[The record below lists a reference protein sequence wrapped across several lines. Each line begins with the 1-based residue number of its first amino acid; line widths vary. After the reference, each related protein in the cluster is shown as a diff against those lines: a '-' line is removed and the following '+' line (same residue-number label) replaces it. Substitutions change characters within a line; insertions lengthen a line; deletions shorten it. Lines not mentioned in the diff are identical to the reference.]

1 MSYGWSMKDVMHS
14 AASYVDKIRK
24 GAKPADLPV
33 EQISKYELVI
43 NLPIARELG
52 ITVSQEFLLRAD
64 EVMR

>member
-1 MSYGWSMKDVMHS
+1 MKDVMHS